1 MIDLHAHSTASDGS
15 DTPGELV
22 ELAARVGLS
31 GVALTDH
38 DTIEGLSEAQ
48 QVAEEQGVRLVPA
61 CELSCEIP
69 HGTMHLLVYFLDDGP
84 GPLQDRLAAL
94 QHGRSTRNE
103 QIVELLQANGLGIT
117 LEEILAEAGG
127 GSVGRP
133 HLAAVMVRK
142 GYVPSIQE
150 AFDVWLAKGR
160 PAYLGRDRLTPEEA
174 VSLAHASGALA
185 VLAHP
190 TSLELGPEPLEKF
203 VAYLSDLGL
212 DGIESEYGRFSPDER
227 AGYRRLAER
236 HGLCPTG
243 GSDYHGRYKPDLA
256 LGTGYGDLAVPDE
269 FLQELEG
276 RLQRPG

>member
-15 DTPGELV
+15 DTSAELV

-31 GVALTDH
+31 AVALTDH
-38 DTIEGLSEAQ
+38 DTIEGLSEARRA
-48 QVAEEQGVRLVPA
+48 AEEQGMRLVQG
-61 CELSCEIP
+61 CELSCEVP

-133 HLAAVMVRK
+133 HFAAVMVRK

-160 PAYLGRDRLTPEEA
+160 PAYLGRDRLAPEEA

-190 TSLELGPEPLEKF
+190 TSLELEPEPLEKF

-256 LGTGYGDLAVPDE
+256 LGTGFGDLSVPDE
-269 FLQELEG
+269 FLEVLED
-276 RLQRPG
+276 RLQSLI

>member
-133 HLAAVMVRK
+133 HFAAVMVRK